1 MVMATSKAGA
11 SVNVAT
17 VVTRAQQLKALSDVL
32 TAVRQKRFEIDQSDV
47 NLNDAQRLE
56 LSRDYD
62 VARDAYY
69 KGAAAFM
76 DSTDSHVTDLL
87 ADIGNAAAS
96 LDAIQVSQDKAVQA
110 LGAIAALVGLVAK
123 LVVLGTA

>member
-1 MVMATSKAGA
+1 MATSKAGA

>member
-1 MVMATSKAGA
+1 MATLKAGPL
-11 SVNVAT
+11 VNGAV
-17 VVTRAQQLKALSDVL
+17 VVTKAQQLQALSDVL

-47 NLNDAQRLE
+47 TLSDAQRLE

-69 KGAAAFM
+69 KGAAAFI
-76 DSTDSHVTDLL
+76 DSTDSHVADLL
-87 ADIGNAAAS
+87 ADIGNAAA
-96 LDAIQVSQDKAVQA
+96 LVNTIQVSQDKAVQS
-110 LGAIAALVGLVAK
+110 LGAIAALVGLVGK